1 MPISTEA
8 TQLARELRYLVGR
21 LRRRIKEAADTLEL
35 TPSQWTVVSR
45 LERDGPATASELAA
59 AERVRPQSIAA
70 NVAALDERGWLVRTP
85 DPADGRKQ
93 LLSLSGAARAGISGV
108 RQAREEWLSRALE
121 DNLTAEER
129 AVVAEALTLLA
140 RLT

>member
-8 TQLARELRYLVGR
+8 AQLARELRYLVGR

-93 LLSLSGAARAGISGV
+93 LLSLSDTARAGISGV
-108 RQAREEWLSRALE
+108 RQAREEWLSRALQ

-129 AVVAEALTLLA
+129 ATVAEALTLLA

>member
-8 TQLARELRYLVGR
+8 AQLARELRYLVGR

-45 LERDGPATASELAA
+45 LDRDGPATASELAA

-93 LLSLSGAARAGISGV
+93 LLSLSDTARAGISGV
-108 RQAREEWLSRALE
+108 RQAREEWLSRALQ
-121 DNLTAEER
+121 DNFTPEER
-129 AVVAEALTLLA
+129 ATVAEALTLLA